1 MQAEA
6 LVETIYVTLESAVL
20 NQQSVDFVMSLVT
33 PDMLQHATMKKLR
46 ELVKI
51 RAQTQDP
58 YKLLLQKLQ

>member
-20 NQQSVDFVMSLVT
+20 NAGSVEFIQSLLT
-33 PDMLQHATMKKLR
+33 PDLLQHAAMKKLR
-46 ELVKI
+46 DLVKI